1 MVGVGVGDE
10 EAVQIRQA
18 QAQGLEPLGN
28 FPAGAFPEEPLA
40 SVYREVKKETTFFLC
55 RN

>member
-28 FPAGAFPEEPLA
+28 FPEEPLA